1 MSISSIGG
9 SFGSIRPEAATRQ
22 TTSTAVRDTAEA
34 VASISNQ
41 ADRAPTNPAAAFAPV
56 KSAIAP
62 ETSLAVT
69 AAAASGAATS
79 GADRRQDAARAYSA
93 AANLA

>member
-9 SFGSIRPEAATRQ
+9 SFGSVRPEAATRQ
-22 TTSTAVRDTAEA
+22 TASTAARDTAAA
-34 VASISNQ
+34 VTAISEQ
-41 ADRAPTNPAAAFAPV
+41 ADRAPTNPAAAFTPV

-69 AAAASGAATS
+69 AAAASGAPSS